1 MSDRYDSLA
10 SLRAK
15 KEQLQIEIDRLESIL
30 IFKNPKESLRV
41 ITKGYKN
48 NRESSLVLS
57 RGFILD
63 KVTEFL
69 KLEIKGGILSKLQK
83 THYEGDIVQ
92 YLAKLAMSYIVTNYI
107 QKKFVKSSWRG
118 KILGTALLYFL
129 PIIIEFIGQ
138 KLGEYQRKK
147 TAESISQLI

>member
-15 KEQLQIEIDRLESIL
+15 KEQLQIEIDRLEAIL

-48 NRESSLVLS
+48 NREGSLVLS

-69 KLEIKGGILSKLQK
+69 KLAIKGGILSKMQK
-83 THYEGDIVQ
+83 THNEGDIVQ
-92 YLAKLAMSYIVTNYI
+92 YLAK
-107 QKKFVKSSWRG
+107 
-118 KILGTALLYFL
+118 
-129 PIIIEFIGQ
+129 
-138 KLGEYQRKK
+138 
-147 TAESISQLI
+147 